1 MSLAMAVD
9 SRFSVPELRT
19 EIAHAMKGRHE
30 PLVRGLASM
39 LSTGIPLR
47 LPAAVWSVVA
57 AQMIRS
63 IVLAVEESAIDT
75 NASEVIQLQQLR
87 QETLASSRFFAA
99 FYLAE
104 RVILDELALTADIG
118 ADSDSWPTVTQLVRR
133 AAYDV
138 LAACCDSG
146 LDATE
151 LLTDRLTS
159 LPSEA
164 VFRAVLS
171 KEIMRAARHDHPL
184 ALIVFDIDRM
194 GEVND
199 ALGYGVGDLL
209 LERIGILMR
218 SYFRQLDWV
227 ARLGSDSFAVLL
239 PETTPEDAAALAE
252 GARATVEERLAF
264 RDHRTEQQVRITV
277 SAVVLTATTVDGA
290 EIDDKP
296 VDVSRLLDAAA
307 AAIRR
312 AQPLG
317 GNRVEKIEIT
327 ALSKRSGPRERPSI

>member
-1 MSLAMAVD
+1 MAID

-19 EIAHAMKGRHE
+19 EIAQAMKGRHE
-30 PLVRGLASM
+30 ALVRGLASM

-47 LPAAVWSVVA
+47 LPAAVWSVLA
-57 AQMIRS
+57 AQMVRS
-63 IVLAVEESAIDT
+63 IALAVEESAIER
-75 NASEVIQLQQLR
+75 NAPEIVQLQQLR
-87 QETLASSRFFAA
+87 QETLASNRFFAA

-104 RVILDELALTADIG
+104 RVILDELALAAGLG

-171 KEIMRAARHDHPL
+171 KEILRAARHDHPL
-184 ALIVFDIDRM
+184 ALILFDIDRL
-194 GEVND
+194 GEVNE
-199 ALGYGVGDLL
+199 AHGYGVGDLL

-252 GARATVEERLAF
+252 GARAAVEERLAF

-277 SAVVLTATTVDGA
+277 SAVVLTATTVEGA
-290 EIDDKP
+290 EINGRP

-317 GNRVEKIEIT
+317 GNRVETIEVLSRRT
-327 ALSKRSGPRERPSI
+327 GNRRTSRPAL

>member
-1 MSLAMAVD
+1 MTVD
-9 SRFSVPELRT
+9 SRLSVPELRT
-19 EIAHAMKGRHE
+19 EIAQALKGRHE
-30 PLVRGLASM
+30 PLVRGLVSM

-47 LPAAVWSVVA
+47 LPPAVWSVLA
-57 AQMIRS
+57 AQMARS
-63 IVLAVEESAIDT
+63 IALAIEESAIDT
-75 NASEVIQLQQLR
+75 AAQEIIQLQQLR
-87 QETLASSRFFAA
+87 QQTLASSRFFSA

-104 RVILDELALTADIG
+104 RVILDELSLVAGLGT
-118 ADSDSWPTVTQLVRR
+118 DSDSWPTVTQLVRR
-133 AAYDV
+133 ASYDV

-171 KEIMRAARHDHPL
+171 KEILRAARHDHPL
-184 ALIVFDIDRM
+184 ALIVFDVDRM

-199 ALGYGVGDLL
+199 AFGYGVGDLL

-239 PETTPEDAAALAE
+239 PETTPDDAAALAE
-252 GARATVEERLAF
+252 GARATVDERLAF

-277 SAVVLTATTVDGA
+277 SAVVLTALTVDGA
-290 EIDDKP
+290 EIDEKP
-296 VDVSRLLDAAA
+296 VDASRLLEAAA
-307 AAIRR
+307 SAIRR

-317 GNRVEKIEIT
+317 GNRVEKIQI
-327 ALSKRSGPRERPSI
+327 ASVSKKIGPRERPLI